1 MLKPLRLAASKS
13 LPAALALA
21 IALSASHAVYG
32 QANDTEAPVL
42 IHRQIDSGIAGELQT
57 FLARVSDDF
66 GVEQVVLHYRQSE
79 SGRFES
85 IPMRPLL
92 DSIGEYMIAI
102 ETSESAYPGLQYY
115 IDAVDAA
122 GNTTNRGYS
131 YAPIVLPLTEPVAV
145 VGGEEPDPITRPTA
159 TEEVAVEEGG
169 SGINPT
175 LIIVGVGALVALGA
189 LAAAAG
195 GGGDDGGGDTDLVP
209 DNPGTTPADTVT
221 LTVIS
226 DQPSAN

>member
-1 MLKPLRLAASKS
+1 MRFT
-13 LPAALALA
+13 
-21 IALSASHAVYG
+21 G
-32 QANDTEAPVL
+32 
-42 IHRQIDSGIAGELQT
+42 R
-57 FLARVSDDF
+57 
-66 GVEQVVLHYRQSE
+66 LHYRQSD

-102 ETSESAYPGLQYY
+102 ETSEAAYPGLQYY

-145 VGGEEPDPITRPTA
+145 ARSETPGPVIQPTQPA
-159 TEEVAVEEGG
+159 GPAPTEQVAVEDGG
-169 SGINPT
+169 SRISPA
-175 LIIVGVGALVALGA
+175 LIVVGVGALVALGA
-189 LAAAAG
+189 LAVAAGG
-195 GGGDDGGGDTDLVP
+195 GGGDDGDGDTDLVP